1 MRPSL
6 LGRGN
11 VPVIQVIQVIQ
22 VVIHVVVIRVVIH
35 VVIHEVVIHGVDEVD
50 GVNVVQ
56 EEKKTKFR
64 MSTTVDG
71 NR

>member
-1 MRPSL
+1 M
-6 LGRGN
+6 
-11 VPVIQVIQVIQ
+11 PVIHVIQ
-22 VVIHVVVIRVVIH
+22 VVIHVVVIH
-35 VVIHEVVIHGVDEVD
+35 GIHEVVIHGVDGVD

>member
-11 VPVIQVIQVIQ
+11 VPVIQVVIRV
-22 VVIHVVVIRVVIH
+22 VVIHV

-56 EEKKTKFR
+56 EEKKTKFK